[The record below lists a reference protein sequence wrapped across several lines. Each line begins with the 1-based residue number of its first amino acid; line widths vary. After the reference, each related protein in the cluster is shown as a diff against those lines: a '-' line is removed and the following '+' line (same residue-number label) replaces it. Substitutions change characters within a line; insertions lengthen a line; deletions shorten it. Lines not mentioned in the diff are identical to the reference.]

1 MSFTTSFG
9 KAGVPD
15 GIDPLKQH
23 TQDVTP
29 RCPTCAA
36 LPRLTQSI
44 LDPRKGRTVRLYQCQ
59 CGERVWDD

>member
-1 MSFTTSFG
+1 MSVHVPFG
-9 KAGVPD
+9 ESGVPD
-15 GIDPLKQH
+15 GIAPLKQPA
-23 TQDVTP
+23 QDAPP

-59 CGERVWDD
+59 CGERMWDD